1 MEGEGKIDPSS
12 PYYLA
17 SGDQPGNLISHVQL
31 RGDNY
36 LAWSRTM
43 TLALKSRRKF
53 VFLDGT
59 ITKPTDKK
67 KLLDW
72 ETVNSLLVSWMLRSM
87 DLKVASSLPY
97 HENAKHLWD
106 LLAKKYRV
114 SNGPRLQ
121 QLRGAIID
129 CKQTPGMSMEDH
141 YTKLVSLYD
150 ELLQLKPLRVCE
162 CGNCTCDIASKV
174 AADRDEEILHQ
185 FLIGVDDDLYSVV
198 RSNLLSRDP
207 IPTFDDAYL
216 ALA

>member
-1 MEGEGKIDPSS
+1 MTGDQQPPPPLHIDPSS

-17 SGDQPGNLISHVQL
+17 SGDQPGNLITHVQL

-36 LAWSRTM
+36 LAWSRAM

-53 VFLDGT
+53 FFLDGT
-59 ITKPTDKK
+59 ITKPTEKK

-72 ETVNSLLVSWMLRSM
+72 ETVNSMLVSWMLRSM

-121 QLRGAIID
+121 QLCGAIID
-129 CKQTPGMSMEDH
+129 CMANTRYVHGG
-141 YTKLVSLYD
+141 LLY
-150 ELLQLKPLRVCE
+150 QACR
-162 CGNCTCDIASKV
+162 
-174 AADRDEEILHQ
+174 
-185 FLIGVDDDLYSVV
+185 
-198 RSNLLSRDP
+198 P
-207 IPTFDDAYL
+207 I
-216 ALA
+216 